1 MQIHVSGERV
11 APGVYRQ
18 VGGSRKLFLEDDAC
32 LPPSADG
39 ESARYERVES
49 RETPRTTIRCSE
61 LPASARRFALAGM
74 GARS

>member
-1 MQIHVSGERV
+1 MQIHLSGERV

-18 VGGSRKLFLEDDAC
+18 LDGSRKLFLEDDAC
-32 LPPSADG
+32 LPESADG
-39 ESARYERVES
+39 CQARYERVECA
-49 RETPRTTIRCSE
+49 ETPRTTIRCSE